1 MAAVVIMACN
11 RADYLERTINSVLK
25 YVSLQP
31 IFFTLLL
38 FYTLLFNNLLFVF
51 FRYQRPISSR
61 FPLFVSQVFIMCT
74 LLGVQFLGIYGLSF
88 KCFTNTYAYANTSN
102 S

>member
-1 MAAVVIMACN
+1 MACN

-31 IFFTLLL
+31 IFFTPFNTFLC
-38 FYTLLFNNLLFVF
+38 NNLFLF

-61 FPLFVSQVFIMCT
+61 FPLFVSQVFFYLYTSRWAVLRNLWSLIQM
-74 LLGVQFLGIYGLSF
+74 IS
-88 KCFTNTYAYANTSN
+88 KCKYKYNTHSWL
-102 S
+102 